1 MTGRLS
7 SNQAFVTTFRC
18 PEELCTFTVAP
29 KLSFKPGY
37 FRFGEDVIC
46 YGRCQGAPAQDPTG
60 LLYDAMEDVRID
72 GSGLVLPFDPNEIID
87 NLRFERYV
95 TATRGH
101 GEKALYGAY
110 YSVRPLLPVWLR
122 RHMQRMRLSGSR
134 EAPFPRWPV
143 DWTVDRILEKLLLL
157 TLKAQGEESIPFIW
171 FWPQGIP
178 SCAIITHDVETTVGL
193 DFCSTLMDIDDSFGM
208 KASFQLVPEKRYP
221 VSDRT
226 RAVIRDRGFEVN
238 VHDLNHDGHLYSDY
252 VEFGRRAKKI
262 NEYAD
267 SYGAAGFRSGA
278 LYRNLDWYHLLNFSY
293 DMSVPSVGHLEA
305 QRGGAC
311 TIRPYFIDDMVEL
324 PVTTT
329 QDYSLFHILGDYSI
343 DLWKEQI
350 DTIVQNH
357 GLVSFIIHPDYIREK
372 KAQETYRALLA
383 YLSQLRADGK
393 LWIALPGEV
402 AEWWRERNQMKL
414 ICERNNWYATGMGA
428 GRARVASAYLDG
440 PTLGY
445 EIESFLAGRT
455 FQEIKSVQADTVKYR
470 AGR

>member
-7 SNQAFVTTFRC
+7 TNQAFVKSFRC
-18 PEELCTFTVAP
+18 PEELCAFTVAP
-29 KLSFKPGY
+29 RLSSKPGY
-37 FRFGEDVIC
+37 FRFGEDIIC
-46 YGRCQGAPAQDPTG
+46 YGRCLGPPAQDPSG

-72 GSGLVLPFDPNEIID
+72 GSGLVLPFDPNEIIE

-95 TATRGH
+95 TATRGR
-101 GEKALYGAY
+101 GEKALYDAY

-122 RHMQRMRLSGSR
+122 RHMQKMRLSGSR
-134 EAPFPRWPV
+134 QAPFPRWPV
-143 DWTVDRILEKLLLL
+143 DWTVDRILERLLLL
-157 TLKAQGEESIPFIW
+157 TLKAQGEQSIPFIW

-226 RAVIRDRGFEVN
+226 LGAFRSRGFEVN

-252 VEFGRRAKKI
+252 NEFRRRANKI
-262 NEYAD
+262 NEYAHTF
-267 SYGAAGFRSGA
+267 GASGFRSGA
-278 LYRNLDWYHLLNFSY
+278 LYRNLDWYPSLDFSY
-293 DMSVPSVGHLEA
+293 DMSVPCVGHLEA

-311 TIRPYFIDDMVEL
+311 TIKPYFINDMVEL

-343 DLWKEQI
+343 DLWKKQI
-350 DTIVQNH
+350 DTIVHNH
-357 GLVSFIIHPDYIREK
+357 GLVSFIIHPDYMLEK
-372 KAQETYRALLA
+372 KARETYQALLA
-383 YLSQLRADGK
+383 YLSQLRAEGK

-402 AEWWRERNQMKL
+402 AEWWRERDQMKL
-414 ICERNNWYATGMGA
+414 IREGSHWHAAGTGQV
-428 GRARVASAYLDG
+428 RARVAKAYLH
-440 PTLGY
+440 
-445 EIESFLAGRT
+445 ESNLHYDIDLPLACLEL
-455 FQEIKSVQADTVKYR
+455 QERSSQPDTVD
-470 AGR
+470 AE